1 MKESWEH
8 TTACECTPN
17 FPWRP
22 YFVGY
27 YELGLNLFVAKV
39 MDSVACLEWYL
50 GISRRQNL
58 IARDSC
64 GYETFT
70 AKKTNNKWL
79 VRKTPRVTSVRDYS
93 TY

>member
-1 MKESWEH
+1 M
-8 TTACECTPN
+8 
-17 FPWRP
+17 
-22 YFVGY
+22 V
-27 YELGLNLFVAKV
+27 
-39 MDSVACLEWYL
+39 SVACLEWYL
-50 GISRRQNL
+50 GIGRTQNL

-64 GYETFT
+64 DYETFT